1 VSLRCSAVRN
11 LANLTRSTI
20 TMKSNNVLIL
30 AVTTTLPLAA
40 LADSTGCPKGI
51 GKHTG
56 THADVLRDG
65 KDYNL
70 EVDSFS
76 NHVRYGELP
85 DGRRTYGEEVKA
97 SRQALISIF

>member
-1 VSLRCSAVRN
+1 VALRCSAVRN

-70 EVDSFS
+70 EVDSLFS
-76 NHVRYGELP
+76 PVSSRNRKP
-85 DGRRTYGEEVKA
+85 SINSA
-97 SRQALISIF
+97 S